1 MEPHEESA
9 PPRVV
14 RAQRTQVQQA
24 RTLDAL
30 LPPEHEARSVWA
42 FVERLDLGGFY
53 APIKAREGRAGRTPT
68 DPQVLVALLLYAAID
83 GVGSARDIDRLTH
96 LHDAYRWLRGGVPLN
111 HHMLSDFRVAHPE
124 ALDNLLTQSIA
135 VLLHH
140 ELVTLKRVAQDGTR
154 VRASA
159 GTGSFHGEDS
169 LQRCLVQ
176 AQEQLVWVRRE
187 GERADAG
194 RRAARE
200 AAARER
206 AARERLARVEEALRQ
221 LPEVQARADK
231 RTRKARASTTDPD
244 ARVMKMGDGGYRPAF
259 NVQLAS
265 DVDSTAVVG
274 LDVVNSPAD
283 AHRMPPMLQQVQARC
298 GSLPEEYLIDAGFID
313 YDSLERADALDVLVY
328 GPLPNPGRPP
338 KGRPK
343 QDPTV
348 PRADDSSAVVHF
360 RLRMA
365 TPEAKALYKRRGEVA
380 ERTNAEMKD
389 KRGLTHF
396 LVRGLS
402 KVKCVALWTALAY
415 NVALLHSHQL
425 I

>member
-1 MEPHEESA
+1 MAPEVQSA

-14 RAQRTQVQQA
+14 RAQREQVQEA
-24 RTLDAL
+24 RTLEAS

-42 FVERLDLGGFY
+42 FVERLDLSAFY
-53 APIKAREGRAGRTPT
+53 TRIKAREGRAGRTPT
-68 DPQVLVALLLYAAID
+68 DPKVLVALLLYAAVD
-83 GVGSARDIDRLTH
+83 GVGSARDIARLTG

-111 HHMLSDFRVAHPE
+111 HHMLSDFRIAHPQ
-124 ALDNLLTQSIA
+124 ALDSLLTQSIA

-140 ELVTLKRVAQDGTR
+140 ELVTLRRVAQDGTR

-159 GTGSFHGEDS
+159 GTGSFRSASS

-176 AQEQLVWVRRE
+176 AQEQLAWVRRE
-187 GERADAG
+187 GEKADGERRRHRAQ
-194 RRAARE
+194 
-200 AAARER
+200 ER

-231 RTRKARASTTDPD
+231 RTRKARVSTTDPD
-244 ARVMKMGDGGYRPAF
+244 ARVMRMGDGGYRPAF

-265 DVDSTAVVG
+265 DVDSTAIVG

-283 AHRMPPMLQQVQARC
+283 AHQMPPMLQDIEARC
-298 GSLPEEYLIDAGFID
+298 GALPQEYLIDAGLID
-313 YDSLERADALDVLVY
+313 FESLERADALDVLVY
-328 GPLPNPGRPP
+328 GPLPNAGRPP

-343 QDPTV
+343 SHPAE
-348 PRADDSSAVVHF
+348 PRSDDSPAVAHF

-365 TPEAKALYKRRGEVA
+365 SPEAQRLYKRRGEVA
-380 ERTNAEMKD
+380 ERTNAELKD

-396 LVRGLS
+396 LVRGLG
-402 KVKCVALWTALAY
+402 KVKCIALWTALAY
-415 NVALLHSHQL
+415 NVALLHSHRL
-425 I
+425 L